1 MTERIPVRAAI
12 PNPREALA
20 NAGFVVCL
28 SVIKFLTWKLA
39 AEKKSF
45 MLVPAFEKN
54 DPTAFWGPGLV
65 YCWGVSRSKKKSH

>member
-65 YCWGVSRSKKKSH
+65 YWGLSRSKKKSH

>member
-1 MTERIPVRAAI
+1 MRAAI

-20 NAGFVVCL
+20 NAGFVLCL
-28 SVIKFLTWKLA
+28 SVMKFLTWKLA

-54 DPTAFWGPGLV
+54 DPTAF
-65 YCWGVSRSKKKSH
+65 